1 MKNLKKNRFNAV
13 PPVALAGAIFYHR
26 KTFFLP
32 IWRKVLC
39 HMLDFLRK
47 QKRNWGI
54 TILLGIIIIVF
65 VAFYG
70 GSKYRDPATAE
81 IAEVN
86 GEIISQREF
95 ALQYERAV
103 ERYREILK
111 GSLTREMIKGLNL
124 RSNLVEELIQKKLVL
139 QEARGLG
146 LTATDDDLANHLG
159 KAPEFQIAGRF
170 SKDRYLQIL
179 QANRLVPGQFEE
191 EQRDQLTMQ
200 RLYSVILDSV
210 HVTDAEVRDRYRL
223 DQEKLNLYYIKLPV
237 GDFVSQVK
245 LTDDEIKKFYERNKE
260 SLREPLK
267 VQVDYLTYPY
277 DQFASSIQVSD
288 KEIGDYYQ
296 ANLEGKFRKPKE
308 AKLRYISI
316 RMAADAD
323 ANQKKATRER
333 ADRIVKEARGGKDF
347 ADLAKRE
354 SDDPTAAKGGD
365 AGWIAQGQMMPA
377 VEKSVFSL
385 GKGAISD
392 ALETPV
398 GFQIFKVE
406 DIKNENT
413 PTLKEASAEITTT
426 LKGEKAKREA
436 AKIAD
441 RDRERALSGS
451 DFNKLAQ
458 ESGAKLS
465 TTNWLSSGQVLPEI
479 GDNQEFYKNA
489 LALGPKDIS
498 PIIEGK
504 NAYYILRLKQ
514 RIEPAIPPLENAR
527 GQIEKGLKESK
538 AYEMALQK
546 GNSLIEQLRKEKD
559 IAKLAQANDLKLEE
573 TGWFLRNAPQLPK
586 IGELAELKAG
596 PIALSPQKPIADKLF
611 TQKDVLYL
619 LALKESQGA
628 DITQFEKEKDLLKKQ
643 ALAENRQRALIKF
656 LEGLKAKAKIKVNT
670 AFLEES

>member
-1 MKNLKKNRFNAV
+1 
-13 PPVALAGAIFYHR
+13 
-26 KTFFLP
+26 
-32 IWRKVLC
+32 
-39 HMLDFLRK
+39 MLDFLRK

-245 LTDDEIKKFYERNKE
+245 LTDDDIKKFYERNKE
-260 SLREPLK
+260 SLKEPLK

-316 RMAADAD
+316 RIAADAD

-628 DITQFEKEKDLLKKQ
+628 DMTQLEKEKDLLKKQ

-670 AFLEES
+670 TFLEES

>member
-1 MKNLKKNRFNAV
+1 
-13 PPVALAGAIFYHR
+13 
-26 KTFFLP
+26 
-32 IWRKVLC
+32 
-39 HMLDFLRK
+39 MLDFLRK

-245 LTDDEIKKFYERNKE
+245 LTDEDIKKFYERNKE
-260 SLREPLK
+260 SLKEPLK

-628 DITQFEKEKDLLKKQ
+628 DMTQFEKEKDLLKKQ

>member
-1 MKNLKKNRFNAV
+1 
-13 PPVALAGAIFYHR
+13 
-26 KTFFLP
+26 
-32 IWRKVLC
+32 
-39 HMLDFLRK
+39 MLDFLRK

-245 LTDDEIKKFYERNKE
+245 LTDDDIKKFYERNKE
-260 SLREPLK
+260 SLKEPLK

-316 RMAADAD
+316 RIAADAD

-596 PIALSPQKPIADKLF
+596 PIALSPQKPIADKLY

-628 DITQFEKEKDLLKKQ
+628 DMTQFEKEKDLLKKQ

-670 AFLEES
+670 TFLEES

>member
-1 MKNLKKNRFNAV
+1 
-13 PPVALAGAIFYHR
+13 
-26 KTFFLP
+26 
-32 IWRKVLC
+32 
-39 HMLDFLRK
+39 MLDFLRK

-200 RLYSVILDSV
+200 RLYSVILDSI

-245 LTDDEIKKFYERNKE
+245 LTDDDIKKFYERNKE
-260 SLREPLK
+260 SLKEPLK

-316 RMAADAD
+316 RIAADAD

-628 DITQFEKEKDLLKKQ
+628 DMTQFEKEKDLLKKQ

-670 AFLEES
+670 TFLEES

>member
-1 MKNLKKNRFNAV
+1 
-13 PPVALAGAIFYHR
+13 
-26 KTFFLP
+26 
-32 IWRKVLC
+32 
-39 HMLDFLRK
+39 MLDFLRK

-70 GSKYRDPATAE
+70 GSKYHDRATAE

-124 RSNLVEELIQKKLVL
+124 RSNLIEELIQKKLVL
-139 QEARGLG
+139 QEARSLG

-210 HVTDAEVRDRYRL
+210 QVTDAEVRDRYRL

-245 LTDDEIKKFYERNKE
+245 LTDDEITKFYERNKE
-260 SLREPLK
+260 SLKEPLK

-277 DQFASSIQVSD
+277 DQFALSIQVSD
-288 KEIGDYYQ
+288 KEIEDYYQ
-296 ANLEGKFRKPKE
+296 ANLDGKFRKPKE

-316 RMAADAD
+316 RMAPDAD
-323 ANQKKATRER
+323 ANQKKAARER

-385 GKGAISD
+385 RKGEISD
-392 ALETPV
+392 ALETPI

-406 DIKNENT
+406 DIKNEKT
-413 PTLKEASAEITTT
+413 PTLKEASAEIMTT

-451 DFNKLAQ
+451 DLNKLAQ
-458 ESGAKLS
+458 ESGAKVS

-514 RIEPAIPPLENAR
+514 RIEPTIPPLENVR
-527 GQIEKGLKESK
+527 GKIEKGLKESK

-546 GNSLIEQLRKEKD
+546 GNSLLEQLRKEKD
-559 IAKLAQANDLKLEE
+559 IAKLAQANDLKFEE

-596 PIALSPQKPIADKLF
+596 PIALSPQKPIADKLY

-619 LALKESQGA
+619 FALKDSQGA
-628 DITQFEKEKDLLKKQ
+628 DMTQFEKEKDLLKKQ

-656 LEGLKAKAKIKVNT
+656 LEGLKAKAKITVNT

>member
-1 MKNLKKNRFNAV
+1 
-13 PPVALAGAIFYHR
+13 
-26 KTFFLP
+26 
-32 IWRKVLC
+32 
-39 HMLDFLRK
+39 MLDFLRK

-245 LTDDEIKKFYERNKE
+245 LTDDDIKKFYERNKE
-260 SLREPLK
+260 SLKEPLK

-316 RMAADAD
+316 RIAADAD
-323 ANQKKATRER
+323 ANQKKVTRER

-628 DITQFEKEKDLLKKQ
+628 DMTQFEKEKDLLKKQ
-643 ALAENRQRALIKF
+643 ASAENRQRALIKF

-670 AFLEES
+670 TFLEES

>member
-1 MKNLKKNRFNAV
+1 
-13 PPVALAGAIFYHR
+13 
-26 KTFFLP
+26 
-32 IWRKVLC
+32 
-39 HMLDFLRK
+39 MLDFLRK

-200 RLYSVILDSV
+200 RLYSVILDSI

-245 LTDDEIKKFYERNKE
+245 LTDDDIKKFYERNKE
-260 SLREPLK
+260 SLKEPLK

-296 ANLEGKFRKPKE
+296 ANLEGSSANPRKQSFATSRFAWRPTPMQ
-308 AKLRYISI
+308 I
-316 RMAADAD
+316 R
-323 ANQKKATRER
+323 KRP
-333 ADRIVKEARGGKDF
+333 
-347 ADLAKRE
+347 RE
-354 SDDPTAAKGGD
+354 SAPTASSK
-365 AGWIAQGQMMPA
+365 
-377 VEKSVFSL
+377 
-385 GKGAISD
+385 
-392 ALETPV
+392 
-398 GFQIFKVE
+398 
-406 DIKNENT
+406 
-413 PTLKEASAEITTT
+413 
-426 LKGEKAKREA
+426 KRAA
-436 AKIAD
+436 AKTLPIWPSVNPTTPPPPKAVTQV
-441 RDRERALSGS
+441 GS
-451 DFNKLAQ
+451 RK
-458 ESGAKLS
+458 
-465 TTNWLSSGQVLPEI
+465 
-479 GDNQEFYKNA
+479 
-489 LALGPKDIS
+489 
-498 PIIEGK
+498 GK
-504 NAYYILRLKQ
+504 
-514 RIEPAIPPLENAR
+514 
-527 GQIEKGLKESK
+527 
-538 AYEMALQK
+538 
-546 GNSLIEQLRKEKD
+546 
-559 IAKLAQANDLKLEE
+559 
-573 TGWFLRNAPQLPK
+573 
-586 IGELAELKAG
+586 
-596 PIALSPQKPIADKLF
+596 
-611 TQKDVLYL
+611 
-619 LALKESQGA
+619 
-628 DITQFEKEKDLLKKQ
+628 
-643 ALAENRQRALIKF
+643 
-656 LEGLKAKAKIKVNT
+656 
-670 AFLEES
+670 